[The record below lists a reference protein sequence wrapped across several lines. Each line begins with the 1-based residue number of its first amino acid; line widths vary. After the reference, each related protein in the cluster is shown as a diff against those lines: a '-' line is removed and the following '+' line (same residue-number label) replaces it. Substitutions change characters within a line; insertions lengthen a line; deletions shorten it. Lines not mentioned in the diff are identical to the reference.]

1 MSSRARIAVVVVN
14 WNAGDRLRACL
25 DSIDAHGDGLV
36 SQVIVVDN
44 GSTDSSAAGLEV
56 RPGVSLV
63 RAGANLGFGRACNLG
78 ARQAAGGD
86 LLLFLNPDAA
96 LHAGTLAALAAC
108 LDAPANAR
116 VGICGVQLVDETGSV
131 ARSCSRL
138 PSVAGLL
145 AQSSGLD
152 RLFPRLGQAMVE
164 WDHAATRDV
173 EQVIGAFFLVRRA
186 LFASLKGFDER
197 FFVYYEEVDF
207 SLRARDAGW
216 RSLYLADVQAFH
228 AGMGTTAQVKAR
240 RLFYLLRS
248 RLLYAGK
255 HFSRPGA
262 VAVALGALFVEPL
275 ARTALALARGSWSGV
290 RETWAACGM
299 LWRWLLAGR
308 PQEGPGAGA
317 PGVHHA

>member
-1 MSSRARIAVVVVN
+1 MSPRATIAIVVVN

-25 DSIDAHGDGLV
+25 DSIAAHAAGLV

-44 GSTDSSAAGLEV
+44 GSTDGSEAGLEGL
-56 RPGVSLV
+56 PGVTLV

-78 ARQAAGGD
+78 ARQAAAD
-86 LLLFLNPDAA
+86 ILLFLNPDAA
-96 LHAGTLAALAAC
+96 LYAGTLAALVAFM
-108 LDAPANAR
+108 DAPANAR

-173 EQVIGAFFLVRRA
+173 EQVIGAFFLVRRG
-186 LFASLKGFDER
+186 LFESLQGFDER

-216 RSLYLADVQAFH
+216 RSVYLADVQAFH

-262 VAVALGALFVEPL
+262 TAVALGVLFAEPP

-308 PQEGPGAGA
+308 APEGPGAGA
-317 PGVHHA
+317 QGARHA